1 MIDLNERKAF
11 DLTAL
16 ADEFERRRNAGDSR
30 FEKYRV
36 LIEEFEA
43 AGSILRDLRAAE
55 LSLRTIEAIQSS
67 QEMRMDFGQALFT
80 HAVLCYCRATISRAD
95 ARRRIDVDKKAFT
108 PEQFKKHLDIKNL
121 RSTAMAHYHK
131 GLGRHGDIWVD
142 DRVAIRP
149 VDGRISSIDIYKRTN
164 FRADAAHDLFELLTA
179 AISYVSSE
187 RIRRKTSLDEAIAV
201 AITKDEAF
209 LDRLKAHSFD
219 PDLYFQGLGKP
230 SDEFWQDVSVARET
244 LMPPAS

>member
-1 MIDLNERKAF
+1 MIDLNEKKAF

-16 ADEFERRRNAGDSR
+16 ADEFERRKNAGDSR

-43 AGSILRDLRAAE
+43 AASILRDLRAAE
-55 LSLRTIEAIQSS
+55 ESLRTIEAIQSS
-67 QEMRMDFGQALFT
+67 PEMRVRFGQALFT
-80 HAVLCYCRATISRAD
+80 HAVLCYCRATISETN
-95 ARRRIDVDKKAFT
+95 ARRRINVDKKAFT
-108 PEQFKKHLDIKNL
+108 PEQFKKHLDIKDL

-179 AISYVSSE
+179 AVSYVSSE

-230 SDEFWQDVSVARET
+230 SDEFWHDVSVAGET

>member
-1 MIDLNERKAF
+1 MIDLNEKKAF

-16 ADEFERRRNAGDSR
+16 ADEFERRKNAGDNR

-43 AGSILRDLRAAE
+43 AASILRDLRAAE
-55 LSLRTIEAIQSS
+55 ASLRTLEAIQLTP
-67 QEMRMDFGQALFT
+67 EMRVDFAQALFT
-80 HAVLCYCRATISRAD
+80 HAVLCYCRATVSETN
-95 ARRRIDVDKKAFT
+95 ARRRINVDTKAFT

-131 GLGRHGDIWVD
+131 GLGKHGDIWVHD
-142 DRVAIRP
+142 KVAMRP
-149 VDGRISSIDIYKRTN
+149 VDGRLSSIDIFKRTN
-164 FRADAAHDLFELLTA
+164 YRADAAHDLFELLTV

-187 RIRRKTSLDEAIAV
+187 RMRRKTSLDEAIAV

-209 LDRLKAHSFD
+209 VERLKAHSFD
-219 PDLYFQGLGKP
+219 PDVFFQGLGKP
-230 SDEFWQDVSVARET
+230 PDEFWQDIYVTGET
-244 LMPPAS
+244 LTPPDS